1 MKLDSDRLVFDQIKR
16 EDVPLIHELH
26 CQKGIAEFNT
36 LGIPM
41 KLSETE
47 KLLENIFSSDNNKEF
62 GWIVR
67 LKDSN
72 QFIGELGMG
81 ISPEMDRGEI
91 HYSIHPDY
99 WGNGYATEAVKR
111 VIEFGF
117 DDLHLNRIEANTAS
131 ENTRSTKV
139 LEKVG
144 MVKESIQPKTLLI
157 DDDWKDNYTYAILA
171 ASSS

>member
-1 MKLDSDRLVFDQIKR
+1 MNLESPRLVLGQLKR

-26 CQKGIAEFNT
+26 CQTEIAEFNT
-36 LGIPM
+36 LGIPRE
-41 KLSETE
+41 LSVTE
-47 KLLENIFSSDNNKEF
+47 KLLENVFSIDNNKEF
-62 GWIVR
+62 GWTVR

-111 VIEFGF
+111 VIDFGF
-117 DDLHLNRIEANTAS
+117 ATLHLEKIEANSAT
-131 ENTRSTKV
+131 ENIRSMKV

-144 MVKESIQPKTLLI
+144 MLKVSIQPKTLLI
-157 DDDWKDNYTYAILA
+157 DGDWKDSYTYCIQP
-171 ASSS
+171 